1 MTSHT
6 LHGGRRR
13 MAGTEFGHALGPSH
27 ALLGLPLAP
36 LVARYGELLAAQQ
49 GLGLRHLGEL
59 LVPPGGRL
67 RVLDGIFTVEGHGRR
82 RHVGADVLEAL
93 AARRAAGT
101 EPEAAALLRRLARI
115 QRADPAAL
123 RRILLYQLTRLLH
136 EHPRGGH
143 PDTACAYGVDPDEAP
158 ALVRA
163 AAARARL
170 GEGQRAA
177 AEALEDHWRAS
188 RVRAAARLAA
198 ALPPAGPDRELALRI
213 DGVTR
218 RARDAD
224 SLIDSAR
231 RCEERGDRERAAAR
245 YLEAARLT
253 GDCPRA
259 IRGLVRTHRSD
270 GAASAR
276 DGTGT
281 TPAAGTA
288 LEVGLVAGGVELRR
302 AAAHAPVATAG
313 DGAGPAGDWGRV
325 LRLTRGAPAGEPL
338 TQLPGSPRGG
348 RLTDPSAP
356 LGREVRYVALPA
368 TGSPLIS
375 PALLYAPEV
384 TGLRCEDGPG
394 RIAAS
399 WSVPAGAAGAR
410 AELTGPD
417 GNTRELR
424 NGRAEGLAVGD
435 HLVRVRAR
443 YRPPGLPEVLS
454 PGVETRVTVHPWPA
468 PVRTLTA
475 DAREPGGL
483 SFAWTGGEGA
493 DVRLV
498 EWPGDA
504 PEPGTEL
511 VAAALPA
518 PCDGGRPP
526 GGAPVRVTAVA
537 VLGERALAGPS
548 VLVETPEPVAG
559 LAVRRTPGGR
569 ARVTFDW
576 PADTGQV
583 VVVAE
588 QDGGR
593 AEFPVARS
601 VFLREGLHLPV
612 GPGALRI
619 TAYAAPRHAR
629 SVVAAPDPGE
639 RIELPADVSI
649 AYRVRPGAR
658 RGLRRGPARLLL
670 TLSAP
675 GGRPVGAE
683 LPEFVLI
690 ARGAGERDPARPRD
704 PSDGTPVC
712 RVGGAELAASGTVE
726 QDIHLG
732 ARGPTYALRGFLLG
746 GGAATVRLEEPP
758 LTSLVVR

>member
-36 LVARYGELLAAQQ
+36 LVARYGELLAVQQ

-67 RVLDGIFTVEGHGRR
+67 RVLDGIFTVEGRGRR
-82 RHVGADVLEAL
+82 RHVDAPALEAL
-93 AARRAAGT
+93 AAVRAADA

-123 RRILLYQLTRLLH
+123 RRVLLYQLTRLLH
-136 EHPRGGH
+136 EHPRGEH
-143 PDTACAYGVDPDEAP
+143 PDTACGLGVDADEAP

-188 RVRAAARLAA
+188 RTRAAARLAA
-198 ALPPAGPDRELALRI
+198 ALPPAGPDRELAARI
-213 DGVTR
+213 DALAR
-218 RARDAD
+218 RVRDTDA
-224 SLIDSAR
+224 LLDSAR
-231 RCEERGDRERAAAR
+231 RYEERGDRERAATR
-245 YLEAARLT
+245 YLDAARLA

-259 IRGLVRTHRSD
+259 IRGLVRTRRSD
-270 GAASAR
+270 GAGPAG
-276 DGTGT
+276 DGTDT
-281 TPAAGTA
+281 TPARGAR
-288 LEVGLVAGGVELRR
+288 LEVGLVAGRVELRR
-302 AAAHAPVATAG
+302 SPADAPAAG
-313 DGAGPAGDWGRV
+313 DGGGPAGDWGRV

-338 TQLPGSPRGG
+338 TELPGSPRGG
-348 RLTDPSAP
+348 LLTDPSPP
-356 LGREVRYVALPA
+356 LGREVRYVAVPA
-368 TGSPLIS
+368 AGPPLIS

-384 TGLRCEDGPG
+384 TGLRCDDGPG
-394 RIAAS
+394 RIEAS

-410 AELTGPD
+410 ADLTGPD
-417 GNTRELR
+417 GSTRELR
-424 NGRAEGLAVGD
+424 DGRAEGLAVGE

-443 YRPPGLPEVLS
+443 YRPQGLPEILS

-475 DAREPGGL
+475 DARAPGGL

-504 PEPGTEL
+504 PEPGAEL
-511 VAAALPA
+511 VAAGLPA
-518 PCDGGRPP
+518 PRDGNRPP

-576 PADTGQV
+576 PADAGQV
-583 VVVAE
+583 VVVVE

-593 AEFPVARS
+593 TEFPVARS
-601 VFLREGLHLPV
+601 VFLREGLHVPA

-619 TAYAAPRHAR
+619 TAYSAPRHAR

-639 RIELPADVSI
+639 RIELPADLSI
-649 AYRVRPGAR
+649 AYRVRPGGR

-675 GGRPVGAE
+675 GGRPDGTE
-683 LPEFVLI
+683 LPDFVLI

-712 RVGGAELAASGTVE
+712 RIGGAELAASGTVE

-732 ARGPTYALRGFLLG
+732 ARGPSYALRGFLLG